1 VNAYDQKL
9 IFSTTEEKDW
19 VSILVIGGIEVFLL
33 QNLIE
38 SIACVSDA
46 KKKTISSDCCREGEG
61 SYIDAYRNRIRR
73 EWH

>member
-46 KKKTISSDCCREGEG
+46 KKRQLAVIVVEKEKDHILMPTTIE
-61 SYIDAYRNRIRR
+61 
-73 EWH
+73 